1 MMVRVKVLFRPFLA
15 ALALALVLAAS
26 PWGTRLAPL
35 SVSAAHAAE
44 TDDRLELAAGSGE
57 LIRLPR
63 PALSV
68 FVANPEVADVQ
79 VPSPNGI
86 FLLGKKAG
94 TTTLYA
100 VDKSDREILRRTV
113 VVRHNVAEMQE
124 LLRQRF
130 PAHRFTLASAPGS
143 LQVSGTADNAAQV
156 SAVTDTLAPY
166 LGKDE
171 RLINAVAL
179 RTPTQVHLRVRV
191 AEVSRDINQQLGVN
205 WQAILRPGRFI
216 TGLMNGRDF
225 FDNTKNEWVV
235 PSSGWGVLGG
245 YHTRNYDV
253 NAVIDALDQEG
264 LVSVMAEP
272 NLTAVS
278 GQTASFLVGG
288 EFPIPVVQGTT
299 NSVSVVFKAFGV
311 SLDFT
316 PTVLS
321 SDRISLLVR
330 PEVSELST
338 TNSVT
343 LNGFSIPGLSV
354 RRVET
359 TVELASGQSF
369 VIGGL
374 LQDNMRDV
382 VQRLPGLG
390 DLPVLGKL
398 FSSQNYRNNKTEL
411 VVIVTAYTVKPADG
425 GQLQTPLQNLKPA
438 SDVEYVTGRRLGADP
453 LATDAPRLVGPAGFV
468 Y

>member
-1 MMVRVKVLFRPFLA
+1 VAGVADTLTPFL
-15 ALALALVLAAS
+15 S
-26 PWGTRLAPL
+26 
-35 SVSAAHAAE
+35 
-44 TDDRLELAAGSGE
+44 
-57 LIRLPR
+57 
-63 PALSV
+63 
-68 FVANPEVADVQ
+68 
-79 VPSPNGI
+79 
-86 FLLGKKAG
+86 
-94 TTTLYA
+94 
-100 VDKSDREILRRTV
+100 
-113 VVRHNVAEMQE
+113 
-124 LLRQRF
+124 
-130 PAHRFTLASAPGS
+130 
-143 LQVSGTADNAAQV
+143 
-156 SAVTDTLAPY
+156 
-166 LGKDE
+166 KDE
-171 RLINAVAL
+171 RLINNVTV

-205 WQAILRPGRFI
+205 WQAILRPGRFV
-216 TGLMNGRDF
+216 TGIMNGRDF
-225 FDNTKNEWVV
+225 FEGNQWILPTN
-235 PSSGWGVLGG
+235 GWGVLGG
-245 YHTRNYDV
+245 YHSSRADV
-253 NAVIDALDQEG
+253 NAMIDALDEEG

-288 EFPIPVVQGTT
+288 EFPIPIQQGS
-299 NSVSVVFKAFGV
+299 NNGISVTYKPFGV
-311 SLDFT
+311 ALDFT

-338 TNSVT
+338 ANSIT
-343 LNGFSIPGLSV
+343 LNGFNIPGLSV

-374 LQDNMRDV
+374 LQDNMRDL

-411 VVIVTAYTVKPADG
+411 VVIVTAYIVKPPATPG
-425 GQLQTPLQNLKPA
+425 FQTPIQNLKPA
-438 SDVEYVTGRRLGADP
+438 SDVEYVTSQKLGTDP
-453 LATDAPRLVGPAGFV
+453 LAADTPRLVGPAGFV

>member
-1 MMVRVKVLFRPFLA
+1 MKVRVRNLIR
-15 ALALALVLAAS
+15 LALILVLAAGM
-26 PWGTRLAPL
+26 WGYLPAPR
-35 SVSAAHAAE
+35 SVSAAPAAE
-44 TDDRLELAAGSGE
+44 TEDRQEQAAGGGE

-68 FVANPEVADVQ
+68 FVANPDVADVQ
-79 VPSPNGI
+79 VPSPNAI

-100 VDKSDREILRRTV
+100 VDGRDREILRKTV
-113 VVRHNVAEMQE
+113 VVRHNVSEMQD

-143 LQVSGTADNAAQV
+143 LMVAGTVDTAAQV
-156 SAVTDTLAPY
+156 AGVADTLAPY
-166 LGKDE
+166 LSKDE
-171 RLINAVAL
+171 RLINNVAV

-216 TGLMNGRDF
+216 TGLSNGRDF
-225 FDNTKNEWVV
+225 FDNTNNQWVI
-235 PSSGWGVLGG
+235 PSTGWGVLGG
-245 YHTRNYDV
+245 YHTSRVDV

-288 EFPIPVVQGTT
+288 EFPIPIQQG
-299 NSVSVVFKAFGV
+299 NNNAISVTFKPFGV
-311 SLDFT
+311 ALDFT

-321 SDRISLLVR
+321 SDRISLMVR
-330 PEVSELST
+330 PEVSELSA
-338 TNSVT
+338 TNSIT
-343 LNGFSIPGLSV
+343 LGGFNIPGLSV

-374 LQDNMRDV
+374 LQDNMRDM

-411 VVIVTAYTVKPADG
+411 VVIVTAYVVKPPATAG
-425 GQLQTPLQNLKPA
+425 FQTPIQNLKPA
-438 SDVEYVTGRRLGADP
+438 SDVEYVTGQKLGTDP
-453 LATDAPRLVGPAGFV
+453 LAADTPRLVGPAGFV